1 MPIPVLIL
9 ADYGTIGALARA
21 RDVDQAIMPPLGRI
35 VTDRLDHARGQQMAR
50 HHTRRSRS
58 GHLFD
63 VRPALDP
70 QISAFEL
77 SVWREE
83 ACQRG
88 GIRTICQTT
97 EPMRQPSAF
106 KDHRCIGGKSHDL
119 LLDRG

>member
-1 MPIPVLIL
+1 
-9 ADYGTIGALARA
+9 
-21 RDVDQAIMPPLGRI
+21 MPPLGRI
-35 VTDRLDHARGQQMAR
+35 VTDRLDHARRQQMPCQ
-50 HHTRRSRS
+50 HTRRPRS

-70 QISAFEL
+70 QLSAFEL

-88 GIRTICQTT
+88 GIRLICQAT

-106 KDHRCIGGKSHDL
+106 KDR
-119 LLDRG
+119 R